1 MLTLLYKAEWD
12 YILSSKTICYLPSSE
27 KRILYPWLTRLCLN
41 AFSSFAVSIGTE
53 TAPHC

>member
-1 MLTLLYKAEWD
+1 MRLYF
-12 YILSSKTICYLPSSE
+12 SSKTIRYLPCAE
-27 KRILYPWLTRLCLN
+27 KIILYPWLTRLCLN